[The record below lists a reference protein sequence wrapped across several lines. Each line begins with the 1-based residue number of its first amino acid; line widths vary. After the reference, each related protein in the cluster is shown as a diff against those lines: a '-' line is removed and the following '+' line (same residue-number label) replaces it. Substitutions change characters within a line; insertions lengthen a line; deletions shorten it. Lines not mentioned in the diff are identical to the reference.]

1 MREANETGVHVA
13 RRGVGFSA
21 AGPDFYVWDLD
32 SRAVLDTAVALID
45 RALKP
50 RVRKVVRMRG
60 RPRVR
65 AR

>member
-1 MREANETGVHVA
+1 MREGSEPGVRVA

-21 AGPDFYVWDLD
+21 VGPDFYVWDMD
-32 SRAVLDTAVALID
+32 SRAVIDTAVALVD

-60 RPRVR
+60 RPRAR